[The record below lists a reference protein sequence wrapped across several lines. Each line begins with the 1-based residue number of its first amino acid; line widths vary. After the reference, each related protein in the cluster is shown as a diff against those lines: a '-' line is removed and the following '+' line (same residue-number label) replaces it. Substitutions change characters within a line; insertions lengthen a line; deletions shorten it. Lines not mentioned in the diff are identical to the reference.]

1 MAIKLEHWDQQ
12 VEHFGFF
19 KKQTTAYND
28 FFSSLEYF
36 KNYIL
41 EKLWMVYSEEELQSC
56 LKYQI
61 LKTLL
66 TESDSYP
73 QLPTHPKIFYP
84 FQTYTVI
91 WYVHPEF
98 PRDEK
103 PKFECEEKKF
113 SLLPRR

>member
-41 EKLWMVYSEEELQSC
+41 EKL
-56 LKYQI
+56 
-61 LKTLL
+61 
-66 TESDSYP
+66 
-73 QLPTHPKIFYP
+73 
-84 FQTYTVI
+84 
-91 WYVHPEF
+91 
-98 PRDEK
+98 
-103 PKFECEEKKF
+103 
-113 SLLPRR
+113 